1 MTDRFRAGDPARPL
15 RPVSPAA
22 GPPVAGDGR
31 LGNSLAP
38 HASPGGQ
45 AREKPLIG
53 QILLAQGVLSPE
65 QLAKALELQQST
77 GGRLGRILVKMGVVT
92 EGQLARALAQQWKTP
107 PSNVVELVEESAG
120 AEEREAA
127 TQVITPEEEVE
138 ESAQVITPDVEADEP
153 GEVTTPEAEIEESAL
168 PEPTLEISEEAEE
181 PAPSPR
187 PNVAAPRTAPH
198 AQGDGRAGGLL
209 MPKLPSVSKAPLTPK
224 TPPPAP
230 KAPLASKTPPA
241 PKAPLTPKTP
251 LARLLRDTPLGG
263 RAPSAGPV
271 KEVSPGAIPAKRPVK
286 GVSKR
291 EPIGEILLAQGIL
304 TQEQLT
310 QALEIQRQSGGWL
323 GRILVDM
330 GIVSERQ
337 LARTLAQHWG
347 MPYTELTEGDSV
359 DPEVARL
366 VPPYLAQR
374 HGVVAIARKGNRLMV
389 AMSDPSNVV
398 AIDDI
403 RLLTGLDVEV
413 RIASADDIAKAQSS
427 AYGIAM
433 DTEELLRQTV
443 ASTADSDVAE
453 DTTQTEDITLERL
466 RTMGEE
472 APIIRV
478 VNQIISQAVRT
489 GASDIHLEPHMRD
502 MKVRFRVDGLLQDI
516 MSPPKAVQAA
526 LISRIKILGNM
537 DIAERRMPQDG
548 AAHVR
553 VEGRH
558 FDLRISTLPTVL
570 GEKVVIRLL
579 DQSSTKTSLNK
590 IGFTSELLT
599 IWEDMISKP
608 YGMIIVT
615 GPTGSGKTTTLYTSL
630 GRINTPE
637 RNIVSVEDP
646 VEYQMPRVNQVQVNP
661 KAGVTFAN
669 ALRSILR
676 QDPNVVLIGEMR
688 DKETAEIGVQAS
700 MTGHLVLS
708 TLHTNDAAGA
718 VTRLRDM
725 GIEPFLIT
733 ASLIAVLAQRLVRV
747 ICPQC
752 KEAYTPPAEALRR
765 LGLESGQ
772 GVNLYRGKGCDHCRG
787 SGYRGRLG
795 VFELMVMND
804 HLRSLVLSGAGI
816 DEIREAAIQNGMRT
830 LNQDGVQKVLEGI
843 TTFEELLRVVFVNAD
858 SA

>member
-31 LGNSLAP
+31 LGNSLSP
-38 HASPGGQ
+38 HASSSGGQ
-45 AREKPLIG
+45 AKEKPLIG
-53 QILLAQGVLSPE
+53 QILLAQGVLSPD
-65 QLAKALELQQST
+65 QLAKALELQQAT

-107 PSNVVELVEESAG
+107 PTNVAELADESA
-120 AEEREAA
+120 EA
-127 TQVITPEEEVE
+127 E
-138 ESAQVITPDVEADEP
+138 ESAQVITPEAEA
-153 GEVTTPEAEIEESAL
+153 GESAEAMTPEVEIEESTP

-181 PAPSPR
+181 PARSPR

-198 AQGDGRAGGLL
+198 AQGDGRAGGGLL
-209 MPKLPSVSKAPLTPK
+209 MPKLPS
-224 TPPPAP
+224 AP
-230 KAPLASKTPPA
+230 KAPPAPRTPPP
-241 PKAPLTPKTP
+241 PKAPFASKPP
-251 LARLLRDTPLGG
+251 SARLLRDTPLGG

-271 KEVSPGAIPAKRPVK
+271 KEASPGAIPARRPVK

-304 TQEQLT
+304 TQEQLA

-374 HGVVAIARKGNRLMV
+374 HGVVPIARKGNRLMV

-413 RIASADDIAKAQSS
+413 RIASADDITKAQGS

-443 ASTADSDVAE
+443 AATADSEVSE

-537 DIAERRMPQDG
+537 DIAERRLPQDG

-747 ICPQC
+747 ICAQC

-804 HLRSLVLSGAGI
+804 QLRTLVLSGAGI

-858 SA
+858 SG